1 MPAVFNLTQLP
12 TTPAVVSTMPAA
24 GSATPA
30 VVAQGAV
37 LPGVL
42 QLNSTSVLDT
52 SVLDTSVSDTS
63 VLDTSVLGTS
73 VLGTSVLATL
83 KNSQPAALL
92 RSLPPCGCTMYRNG
106 AEAESVPIEYC
117 MSVEGSVRSHAPP
130 PMHPSQATSEE
141 MSLAHGAVVAHN
153 RTKSL
158 NRLPTLFVTRSTMFA
173 IP

>member
-12 TTPAVVSTMPAA
+12 TTPAVVSTMPAE

-52 SVLDTSVSDTS
+52 SVSDTS

-73 VLGTSVLATL
+73 VLDTSVLDTL
-83 KNSQPAALL
+83 KNSLPAAVL

-117 MSVEGSVRSHAPP
+117 MSVEGWVRSHAPP
-130 PMHPSQATSEE
+130 PMHPSQATSEG